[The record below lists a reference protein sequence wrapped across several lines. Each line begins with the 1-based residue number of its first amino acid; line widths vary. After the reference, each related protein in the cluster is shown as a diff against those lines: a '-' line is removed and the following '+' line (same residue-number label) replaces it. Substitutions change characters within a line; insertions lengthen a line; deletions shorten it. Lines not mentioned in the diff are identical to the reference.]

1 MSVSLKKQAAYYII
15 KVRNATDLHLF
26 QFRRIFSREWRWLDC
41 NCISSGHELF
51 ENKKLF
57 IYYSFFCLFVCL
69 LLKRLVLSFSLVS
82 MKFFFYDIV
91 CLTFQKRGL
100 NHFPANFIFE
110 LSEVWNINRL
120 QFFQKDYKTF
130 RVSFDITQFLLC
142 SSTNDNFTELR

>member
-1 MSVSLKKQAAYYII
+1 MFVSLKKQAAYYII

-26 QFRRIFSREWRWLDC
+26 QFCWIFPREWRWLDF
-41 NCISSGHELF
+41 NCISSGHELL
-51 ENKKLF
+51 ENIKLF
-57 IYYSFFCLFVCL
+57 IYYSFFFCLFVCFWNSSSY
-69 LLKRLVLSFSLVS
+69 LSLSYQWS
-82 MKFFFYDIV
+82 FFFYDIV

-142 SSTNDNFTELR
+142 SSTNDNFIELR

>member
-26 QFRRIFSREWRWLDC
+26 QFCRIFSREWRSLDF
-41 NCISSGHELF
+41 NCISSGHELL
-51 ENKKLF
+51 ENIKLF